1 MAVLRI
7 ERSGDV
13 VNDAYLWDG
22 RLSLK
27 SKGLLSLLLS
37 LPDDRDYTMQGVSAL
52 IQTDI
57 NEIRSALRE
66 LNRVGYI
73 QRIDERTESGRLRED
88 AFAVFDRPHTPT
100 MTDRRH
106 SNGKSIST

>member
-7 ERSGDV
+7 ERNGEV
-13 VNDAYLWDG
+13 VSDAYLWDG

-27 SKGLLSLLLS
+27 SKGLLTLLLS

-52 IQTDI
+52 SQTDI
-57 NEIRSALRE
+57 NEIRDALRE
-66 LNRVGYI
+66 LNRVGFI

-88 AFAVFDRPHTPT
+88 VFAVFDRPHDP
-100 MTDRRH
+100 MLTDRRH
-106 SNGKSIST
+106 SNGYIPH

>member
-1 MAVLRI
+1 MAVFRI
-7 ERSGDV
+7 ERNGEVAS
-13 VNDAYLWDG
+13 NAYLWDG

-27 SKGLLSLLLS
+27 SKGLLSLLLA

-52 IQTDI
+52 SQTDI
-57 NEIRSALRE
+57 DEIRDAIRE
-66 LNRVGYI
+66 LNHVGYI
-73 QRIDERTESGRLRED
+73 QRTDEHTESGRLRED

-106 SNGKSIST
+106 SNGKSISI

>member
-7 ERSGDV
+7 ERNGEV
-13 VNDAYLWDG
+13 VSDAYLWDG

-27 SKGLLSLLLS
+27 SKGLLTLLLS

-52 IQTDI
+52 SQTDI
-57 NEIRSALRE
+57 NEIRDALRE
-66 LNRVGYI
+66 LNRVGFI
-73 QRIDERTESGRLRED
+73 QRIDDRTESGRLRED
-88 AFAVFDRPHTPT
+88 VFAVFDRPHDP
-100 MTDRRH
+100 MLTDRRH